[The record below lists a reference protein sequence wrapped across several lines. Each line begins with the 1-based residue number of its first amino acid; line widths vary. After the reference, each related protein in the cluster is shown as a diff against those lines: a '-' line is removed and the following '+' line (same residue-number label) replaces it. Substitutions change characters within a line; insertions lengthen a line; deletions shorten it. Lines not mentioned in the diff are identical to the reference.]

1 MGKYGTW
8 EDVPCAS
15 GDNPIQ
21 APFVWAG
28 FRGQDAQLI
37 SQRLGRATSELK
49 RRSSAPNIVLDD
61 LDLGALSGFEREFL
75 SLAFYVRQSGGYL
88 VVTG

>member
-1 MGKYGTW
+1 MGKYRTGKTSLALL
-8 EDVPCAS
+8 VTT
-15 GDNPIQ
+15 PIQ

-49 RRSSAPNIVLDD
+49 RQSSAPNIVLDD
-61 LDLGALSGFEREFL
+61 LDLVPSADS
-75 SLAFYVRQSGGYL
+75 SASS
-88 VVTG
+88 